1 MTDLSTLR
9 FFRTPAHPCSYLDD
23 REATTLFVDPSTPMT
38 SALYSKLSQRGFRR
52 SGEFLYRPHCQGC
65 NACIPVRV
73 PVNQFQWRRRHRRL
87 LERNADLTVESRPAR
102 FDREL
107 YSLYARYISSRHG
120 DGDMYP
126 PSEEQFT
133 GFLISQWSDTRFF
146 CFRAAGKLLAF
157 AVVDRL
163 EDGLSAVYTFYD
175 PDEPQRGLGNL
186 AVLWELERCR
196 REGLPYLY
204 LGYWVDGCRKMTYKG
219 NFRPLQQLRDNV
231 WQPLAPSD

>member
-1 MTDLSTLR
+1 MTDLSALR
-9 FFRTPAHPCSYLDD
+9 FFRTPAHTCSYLEA
-23 REATTLFVDPSTPMT
+23 REATTLFVDPATPL
-38 SALYSKLSQRGFRR
+38 SNALYSSLSQRGFRR
-52 SGEFLYRPHCQGC
+52 SGEFLYRPHCQSC
-65 NACIPVRV
+65 NACIPVRI
-73 PVNQFQWRRRHRRL
+73 PVAQFDWRRRHRRL
-87 LERNADLTVESRPAR
+87 LKRNADLQVESRPAR

-107 YSLYARYISSRHG
+107 YNLYARYIGSRHG

-146 CFRAAGKLLAF
+146 CFRAAGQLLAV

-175 PDEPQRGLGNL
+175 PDQPDRGLGNL
-186 AVLWELERCR
+186 AVLWELQRCEL
-196 REGLPYLY
+196 EGLPYLY

-219 NFRPLQQLRDNV
+219 DFRPQEQLRDGI
-231 WQPLAPSD
+231 WQLPNEPE

>member
-38 SALYSKLSQRGFRR
+38 STLYSRLSQRGFRR

-65 NACIPVRV
+65 NACIPVRI
-73 PVNQFQWRRRHRRL
+73 PVNRFEWRRRHRRL

-146 CFRAAGKLLAF
+146 CFRAAGKLLAA

-175 PDEPQRGLGNL
+175 PEESQRGLGNL

-204 LGYWVDGCRKMTYKG
+204 LGYWVDGCRKMAYKG
-219 NFRPLQQLRDNV
+219 NFRPLELLRDNV
-231 WQPLAPSD
+231 WQLSEAID

>member
-38 SALYSKLSQRGFRR
+38 STLYSRLSQRGFRR

-65 NACIPVRV
+65 NACIPVRI

-107 YSLYARYISSRHG
+107 YNLYARYISRRHG

-146 CFRAAGKLLAF
+146 CFRSRGRLLAV

-175 PDEPQRGLGNL
+175 PDEPTRGLGNL

-219 NFRPLQQLRDNV
+219 KFRPLELLRDNI
-231 WQPLAPSD
+231 WQLADSSD